1 MNCAASYG
9 AHESKDTGI
18 RLEHGWIDL
27 ETAFAYLTQRMRV
40 SRRSGDLESV
50 EERRRTFKD
59 QFALEIDHFA
69 RCIRE
74 DRAPATPGEE
84 GLRDQLLMDALY
96 RSALE
101 GRPVQ
106 ISEIERKREQ

>member
-1 MNCAASYG
+1 M
-9 AHESKDTGI
+9 GI
-18 RLEHGWIDL
+18 RLEYGWIDL
-27 ETAFAYLTQRMRV
+27 ETAFAYTGQRMRV
-40 SRRSGDLESV
+40 ARRSGDIESV
-50 EERRRTFKD
+50 EERRLAFKD

-96 RSALE
+96 RSARVRTCSSCTFDSSKAIAVAICACS
-101 GRPVQ
+101 GGCC
-106 ISEIERKREQ
+106 ER